1 MTNAITRE
9 NVKEILD
16 RNASV
21 FKRKEADLEAQE
33 RQLRLHINDNHAT
46 KTMTE
51 SQRAKQEQEARIAEL
66 AKLHERRAERAR
78 EADECE
84 TWYQFMF
91 LVFAPLLLTSMLVT
105 LADGAPI
112 TIILLIAMALYT
124 TALLLTAIKA
134 FFPKPSISHIKAV
147 ATRLLTAVRR

>member
-9 NVKEILD
+9 NVQEILD

-51 SQRAKQEQEARIAEL
+51 SQRAKQEQEARMAEL
-66 AKLHERRAERAR
+66 AKLHERRAELAQ
-78 EADECE
+78 EGDECDA
-84 TWYQFMF
+84 WYQVMALIFG
-91 LVFAPLLLTSMLVT
+91 PLLIASMLVSIAGT
-105 LADGAPI
+105 API
-112 TIILLIAMALYT
+112 AIPLLILM
-124 TALLLTAIKA
+124 
-134 FFPKPSISHIKAV
+134 
-147 ATRLLTAVRR
+147 R